1 MNLRLRGRVY
11 ELSQVFSVKAPQR
24 TVAIAFVLA
33 AVMFLSAGAAITATA
48 ASSVAEPLGVR
59 LPTPLSAHATDT
71 DGDGLS
77 NADEQYV
84 YGTNPAVADTDGDG
98 LRDWEEVHPGTD
110 RHISDPLD
118 PDTDGD
124 GLTDRLEAEVGS
136 HPLMFDTDGDA
147 LRDGAE
153 AGFGTSPVTRDFD
166 RDGIFDGL
174 DTPIITAFSD
184 TMEAGTAGWTTSG
197 LWHQVTEPPQ
207 LANSATHSWWY
218 GQDSTGDFDTGATNS
233 GSLRMVSSVTVPDA
247 FPQLQFFGW
256 YETETFGTDFDQRW
270 IQLYVNGQW
279 VHYAQLSD
287 DPMNTWNFYTIDLDE
302 FAGQSIRIGFYF
314 DTIDDFFNNFEG
326 ISRVGMSTT
335 SRSGATRSVRVRIQP
350 TPTGTVL
357 TTGSKP

>member
-71 DGDGLS
+71 DGDGL
-77 NADEQYV
+77 
-84 YGTNPAVADTDGDG
+84 
-98 LRDWEEVHPGTD
+98 RDWEEVHPGTD

-136 HPLMFDTDGDA
+136 HPLMFDTDRDA

-233 GSLRMVSSVTVPDA
+233 GSLRVVSSVTVPES

-256 YETETFGTDFDQRW
+256 YETEKFGTDFDQRW
-270 IQLYVNGQW
+270 IQVYVNGQW
-279 VHYAQLSD
+279 VHYTQLSD
-287 DPMNTWNFYTIDLDE
+287 DPMNTWNFYAIDLPE
-302 FAGQSIRIGFYF
+302 FAGQSI
-314 DTIDDFFNNFEG
+314 
-326 ISRVGMSTT
+326 
-335 SRSGATRSVRVRIQP
+335 
-350 TPTGTVL
+350 
-357 TTGSKP
+357 